1 MACVIGIDVSKARL
15 DVYCLAD
22 GRRLAVDNDAAG
34 IAALVGQLGL
44 GAGDLLIME
53 ASGGY
58 ERAAHRERGV
68 AVAVVNA
75 ARVRDFARASG
86 RLAKT
91 DRIDAAVIA
100 RYGAFARPAPTPLAI
115 GARQIL
121 AELLAYRRQLTAEI
135 TARSQQLGHLVTLA
149 LRQRAE
155 AALERLHVERREI
168 TRLIGQTIAGDRD
181 LAATATL
188 LQSMPGVGPVLV
200 ATLLAQLPE
209 LGKLDRRQIASL
221 VGVAPIAKDSGTRQ
235 GRRPIRGGRAAV
247 LRAALHGRARR
258 QPQQSHPA
266 RRLPAP
272 ARQRQAA
279 QARPG
284 RPHAQD
290 AGRPQRHAAHLHTL
304 APPSRRSLNKT
315 VAEGDGAPTVTGPRG
330 HAAPARTRP
339 PA

>member
-1 MACVIGIDVSKARL
+1 MARVLGLDVSQARL
-15 DVYCLAD
+15 DVYCLED
-22 GRRLAVDNDAAG
+22 GRQLAVDNHAAG
-34 IAALVGQLGL
+34 MVALVGQLGR
-44 GAGDLLIME
+44 GAGDLLVME

-58 ERAAHRERGV
+58 ERAAQRLLSERGV

-100 RYGAFARPAPTPLAI
+100 RYGACARPVPSPLAT

-121 AELLAYRRQLTAEI
+121 AALLAYRRQLTAEI
-135 TARSQQLGHLVTLA
+135 TARRQQLGHLVTLA

-155 AALERLHVERREI
+155 AALARRRAERRQI

-209 LGKLDRRQIASL
+209 LGTLDRRQIASL
-221 VGVAPIAKDSGTRQ
+221 VGVAPIAQDSGTRQ

-247 LRAALHGRARR
+247 RAPLYLAALVASRSNPTLRAVYQRLRANAKPPKLALVVLMRKMLVALNAMLRTATPWR
-258 QPQQSHPA
+258 Q
-266 RRLPAP
+266 LPA
-272 ARQRQAA
+272 AA
-279 QARPG
+279 
-284 RPHAQD
+284 
-290 AGRPQRHAAHLHTL
+290 
-304 APPSRRSLNKT
+304 
-315 VAEGDGAPTVTGPRG
+315 
-330 HAAPARTRP
+330 
-339 PA
+339 